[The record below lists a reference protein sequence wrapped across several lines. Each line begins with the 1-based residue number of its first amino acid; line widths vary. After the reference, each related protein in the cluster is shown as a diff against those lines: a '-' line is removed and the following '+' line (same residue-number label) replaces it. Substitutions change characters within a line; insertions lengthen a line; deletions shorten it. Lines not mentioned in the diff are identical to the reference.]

1 MMKLDNLP
9 GALPNEKIQG
19 IFRRHWITLFSLFAI
34 LIVIIILPIASYL
47 FLSFTDSSVL
57 QNNTSLVLLILGGS
71 AFFLF
76 VILFLYQHFL
86 DHWLD
91 IWIVTN
97 SRILNIEQKGLFAR
111 TISEL
116 RLYRVQDVTSE
127 VNGFMRSLLN
137 FGMVYIQT
145 AGEKER
151 FTFEDV
157 HNPNKVSKLILT
169 LAEQDRKEHLE
180 EAIEAIDETSLD
192 NKQHIVDAHLAPHLE
207 P

>member
-1 MMKLDNLP
+1 MMRLNNLP
-9 GALPNEKIQG
+9 GALPDEKIKG
-19 IFRRHWITLFSLFAI
+19 IFRRHWVTLFSLFAI
-34 LIVIIILPIASYL
+34 LAIIIILPIASYI
-47 FLSFTDSSVL
+47 FLSLTDSSVL
-57 QNNTSLVLLILGGS
+57 QSNTAMVLLVLGSS

-97 SRILNIEQKGLFAR
+97 RRILNIEQKGLFAR

-127 VNGFMRSLLN
+127 VHGFTRSLLN

-157 HNPNKVSKLILT
+157 VNPNEVSKLILT
-169 LAEQDRKEHLE
+169 LAEMDRKEHLE
-180 EAIEAIDETSLD
+180 DAIEAIDETSLE
-192 NKQHIVDAHLAPHLE
+192 NKQHVVDEHLAPHLE